1 MLALGVFLLPSQM
14 SAAAAG
20 LLQGHRSKLRS
31 LGLYGRH
38 FLTELSPASCVLV
51 GGHYVVCGLG
61 MLEIKS
67 MVLAY
72 TCMLVSLG
80 SSLDGIVV
88 LTGHWAFLQFQ

>member
-38 FLTELSPASCVLV
+38 FLTECVLV
-51 GGHYVVCGLG
+51 GGHYVVCGSG